1 MFNALLRLGLAALIC
16 FGIAAY
22 VTEGDFSQVSRAFET
37 ASSEAS
43 ARKRDRIAAKEA
55 AAEQP
60 AEKADS
66 ATRVVTK
73 RSFAQ
78 PMQSEIVMT
87 GATEASRRV
96 EVRAETS
103 GMVAST
109 IPKGTRVNAGDVLCR
124 MKVGDRAAR
133 REAAVARFKQARVDE
148 QAQAR
153 LSERGFAAANNASQA
168 RTSADVIRAE
178 IKQLDVE
185 IRRLEITAPFGGV
198 IEGETAEIGSI
209 LQVGGVCA
217 TLVDPDPLK
226 VVGFAPEF
234 RVGEIDLGSPGTAT
248 LATGQTVSGTVDFI
262 AQTADPSTRTFQ
274 VELAVPNP
282 SYALRDEVTA
292 VMTLPVGTTLA
303 HALPQSTL
311 TLDEDGEIGVMIA
324 VDGTARF
331 RRVEVLRND
340 KDGVR
345 LTGLG
350 DEAEVIVI
358 GQEYIS
364 DGTTIDTT
372 PANETELDNA
382 S

>member
-16 FGIAAY
+16 FGIAFY
-22 VTEGDFSQVSRAFET
+22 VTDGDLRQVTRAFDT
-37 ASSEAS
+37 ASAEAS

-55 AAEQP
+55 ADDAP
-60 AEKADS
+60 AEKQET

-73 RSFAQ
+73 LSIAQ

-109 IPKGTRVNAGDVLCR
+109 IAKGTRVNGGDVLCR

-133 REAAVARFKQARVDE
+133 REAAVARFKQARLDE
-148 QAQAR
+148 EAQAR
-153 LSERGFAAANNASQA
+153 LSERGFAAANNASEA

-185 IRRLEITAPFGGV
+185 IRRLEITAPFAGV
-198 IEGETAEIGSI
+198 IEGEPAEIGSI
-209 LQVGGVCA
+209 LQVGGTCA

-226 VVGFAPEF
+226 IVGYAPEF
-234 RVGEIDLGSPGTAT
+234 RVGEISLGSRGTAR
-248 LATGQTVSGTVDFI
+248 LATGQQVSGTVDFI
-262 AQTADPSTRTFQ
+262 AQTADPNTRTFQ
-274 VELAVPNP
+274 IELAVPNP

-292 VMTLPVGTTLA
+292 AITLPVGTTQA
-303 HALPQSTL
+303 HTLPQSTL
-311 TLDEDGEIGVMIA
+311 TLDEDGEIGVMVA
-324 VDGTARF
+324 ADGTARF

-340 KDGVR
+340 KDGERVS
-345 LTGLG
+345 GLG
-350 DEAEVIVI
+350 GQAEVIVV

-364 DGTTIDTT
+364 DGTPIDIT
-372 PANETELDNA
+372 PADETELDSA

>member
-16 FGIAAY
+16 FGIAFY
-22 VTEGDFSQVSRAFET
+22 VTDGDLRQVTRAFDT
-37 ASSEAS
+37 ASAEAS

-55 AAEQP
+55 ADDAP
-60 AEKADS
+60 AEKQEA

-73 RSFAQ
+73 LSIAQ

-109 IPKGTRVNAGDVLCR
+109 IAKGTRVNGGDVLCR

-133 REAAVARFKQARVDE
+133 REAAVARFKQARLDE
-148 QAQAR
+148 EAQAR
-153 LSERGFAAANNASQA
+153 LSERGFAAANNASEA

-185 IRRLEITAPFGGV
+185 IRRLEITAPFAGV
-198 IEGETAEIGSI
+198 IEGEPAEIGSI
-209 LQVGGVCA
+209 LQVGGTCA

-226 VVGFAPEF
+226 IVGYAPEF
-234 RVGEIDLGSPGTAT
+234 RVGEISLGSRGTAR
-248 LATGQTVSGTVDFI
+248 LATGQQVSGTVDFI
-262 AQTADPSTRTFQ
+262 AQTADPNTRTFQ
-274 VELAVPNP
+274 IELAVPNP

-292 VMTLPVGTTLA
+292 AINLPVGTTQA
-303 HALPQSTL
+303 HTLPQSTL
-311 TLDEDGEIGVMIA
+311 TLDEDGEIGVMVA
-324 VDGTARF
+324 ADGTARF

-345 LTGLG
+345 VSGLG
-350 DEAEVIVI
+350 GQAEVIVV

-364 DGTTIDTT
+364 DGTPIDIT
-372 PANETELDNA
+372 PADETELDSA

>member
-16 FGIAAY
+16 FGIAFY
-22 VTEGDFSQVSRAFET
+22 VTDGDLRQVTRAFDT
-37 ASSEAS
+37 ASAEAS

-55 AAEQP
+55 ADDAP
-60 AEKADS
+60 AEKQES

-73 RSFAQ
+73 LSIAQ

-109 IPKGTRVNAGDVLCR
+109 IAKGTRVNGGDVLCR

-133 REAAVARFKQARVDE
+133 REAAVARFKQARLDE
-148 QAQAR
+148 EAQAR
-153 LSERGFAAANNASQA
+153 LSERGFAAANNASEA

-185 IRRLEITAPFGGV
+185 IRRLEITAPFAGV
-198 IEGETAEIGSI
+198 IEGEPAEIGSI
-209 LQVGGVCA
+209 LQVGGTCA

-226 VVGFAPEF
+226 IVGYAPEF
-234 RVGEIDLGSPGTAT
+234 RVGEINLGSRGTAR
-248 LATGQTVSGTVDFI
+248 LATGQQVSGTVDFI
-262 AQTADPSTRTFQ
+262 AQTADPNTRTFQ
-274 VELAVPNP
+274 IELAVPNP

-292 VMTLPVGTTLA
+292 AITLPVGTTQA
-303 HALPQSTL
+303 HTLPQSTL
-311 TLDEDGEIGVMIA
+311 TLDEDGEIGVMVA
-324 VDGTARF
+324 ADGTARF

-345 LTGLG
+345 VSGLG
-350 DEAEVIVI
+350 GQAEVIVV

-364 DGTTIDTT
+364 DGTPIDIT
-372 PANETELDNA
+372 PADETELDSA